1 MKLIPITT
9 QSFFKRSIGVAE
21 HYGFRS
27 ITDITASANA
37 STRTEDPRDSGAE
50 HPAHRFDYH
59 VLPSALRSYATRA
72 ELRKKQVGMFY
83 TPSIVSHPSAPTIK
97 ISALTLSTVGVQDA
111 LSEVV
116 LLKSATS
123 VLQELG
129 IKDYIVRINSI
140 GDSDS
145 SARFV
150 RELTSQLRQR
160 SQDLPDDL
168 SERLRTN
175 PASLL
180 AHVFEHRHPITHNLP
195 GPIDFLTAPSRKYFK
210 EVLELLEHSDI
221 PFELDDKLYGNHR
234 TYCHTIF
241 EIVERGAQV
250 PDTILARGGRY
261 DNLTKVYTRG
271 SVPAVGVV
279 IAAQTKDMGD
289 AIVPQR
295 RKKPAACLV
304 YLGRDARIRSIGII
318 EQFRREKISIEQC
331 FQYER
336 FTEQI
341 AYAEANNI
349 KYVIIIGQREAH
361 QGVVIVR
368 NSMDRSQHNVPIDQ
382 LTEYIRAVA
391 V

>member
-27 ITDITASANA
+27 IDDIAASVNA
-37 STRTEDPRDSGAE
+37 STRTEDPRDPHAE
-50 HPAHRFDYH
+50 HPDHRFDYH

-83 TPSIVSHPSAPTIK
+83 TPSVVAHPAAPDVK
-97 ISALTLSTVGVQDA
+97 ISALTLSTIGVQDA

-123 VLQELG
+123 ILQELG
-129 IKDYIVRINSI
+129 IKDYVVRINSI

-160 SQDLPDDL
+160 VQDLPEDL
-168 SERLRTN
+168 AERFKAN
-175 PASLL
+175 PSSLL
-180 AHVFEHRHPITHNLP
+180 AHLFEHRHPITTSLP

-241 EIVERGAQV
+241 EIIETGANT
-250 PDTILARGGRY
+250 PDAILARGGRY

-279 IAAQTKDMGD
+279 IAAQTKDMGE
-289 AIVPQR
+289 AIVQQR

-349 KYVIIIGQREAH
+349 KHVIIIGQREAH
-361 QGVVIVR
+361 QGIVIVR
-368 NSMDRSQHNVPIDQ
+368 NSVDRSQHNVPIDQ
-382 LTEYIRAVA
+382 LTEYIRTVT